1 MYLSCI
7 YNMCLLFA
15 EGGRLEKELRYTQK
29 TLGEASGSTHEL
41 LIQTPKDL
49 AASLLHPEALLTH
62 LDVVKAATSVSVHL
76 FDM

>member
-1 MYLSCI
+1 M
-7 YNMCLLFA
+7 FT

-29 TLGEASGSTHEL
+29 TLGEASGSTHQL
-41 LIQTPKDL
+41 LIQTPKDPGS
-49 AASLLHPEALLTH
+49 SLLHSGALLTH